1 MKPQIEMTSLSDVLA
16 EMARDQM
23 PEQQTQDTFTLT
35 DRKELIRH
43 GLQLEGLS
51 QDMVDLKILFNEAI
65 KLNETAAR
73 EAKTAAEAIKSSV
86 ETRLRQLEDERLVLK
101 TQLATVQ
108 STMRWAA
115 GAIGGAVGIA
125 VNLLMRFWK

>member
-1 MKPQIEMTSLSDVLA
+1 MTSLNDVLT

-51 QDMVDLKILFNEAI
+51 EDMSDLKVLFNEAI
-65 KLNETAAR
+65 KLNETVAR
-73 EAKTAAEAIKSSV
+73 EAKAAAEVIKSDM
-86 ETRLRQLEDERLVLK
+86 EDRLRKLEDERLVLR
-101 TQLATVQ
+101 TQMT
-108 STMRWAA
+108 TIRWVA
-115 GAIGGAVGIA
+115 GLIGGIVGVL
-125 VNLLMRFWK
+125 VNLAMRFWK

>member
-1 MKPQIEMTSLSDVLA
+1 VKPQIEMTSLSDVLA

-101 TQLATVQ
+101 TQLTTVQ

>member
-1 MKPQIEMTSLSDVLA
+1 MTSLGDLRA
-16 EMARDQM
+16 EMARDKM

-108 STMRWAA
+108 GRW
-115 GAIGGAVGIA
+115 GGGG
-125 VNLLMRFWK
+125 

>member
-1 MKPQIEMTSLSDVLA
+1 MKPQIEMTSLGDVLA

-115 GAIGGAVGIA
+115 GAIGGVVGII

>member
-1 MKPQIEMTSLSDVLA
+1 MKPQIEMTSLGDVLA

>member
-1 MKPQIEMTSLSDVLA
+1 VKPQIEMTSLSDVLA

>member
-1 MKPQIEMTSLSDVLA
+1 VKPQIEMTSLGDVLA

-115 GAIGGAVGIA
+115 GAIGGAVGIV
-125 VNLLMRFWK
+125 VNILMRFWK

>member
-101 TQLATVQ
+101 TQLTTVQ

>member
-51 QDMVDLKILFNEAI
+51 QDMLDLKLLFNEAI

-73 EAKTAAEAIKSSV
+73 EAKTAAETIKSGV
-86 ETRLRQLEDERLVLK
+86 ETRLRQLEDERLVLQ
-101 TQLATVQ
+101 TQLT
-108 STMRWAA
+108 TIRWVA
-115 GAIGGAVGIA
+115 GIIGGIVGIA

>member
-1 MKPQIEMTSLSDVLA
+1 VKPQIEMTSLGDVLA

-23 PEQQTQDTFTLT
+23 PEQHTQDTFTLT

-51 QDMVDLKILFNEAI
+51 QDMLDLKVLFNEAI

-73 EAKTAAEAIKSSV
+73 EAKTAAEAIKSGV

-101 TQLATVQ
+101 TQLT
-108 STMRWAA
+108 TIRWVAGIIGTLTGAA
-115 GAIGGAVGIA
+115 MGVA